1 MKKVSKFNHFLE
13 YNKKEFKKD
22 FNLILSFSLENK
34 EDNGVKII
42 NIIREK

>member
-13 YNKKEFKKD
+13 YNKKEFKK